1 MLVCGLPKFAKM
13 VAIMIA
19 TIITHPSCHLH
30 KMPEGHPECP
40 ERLDA
45 INNQLLASGIDGL
58 LYHRE
63 APAATDE
70 QLLRVHSADY
80 LQRIKSAVPT
90 AIESLVNFSDE
101 VYLSPNT
108 LLAARHAAGAAI
120 LGVDMLMAGETDA
133 VFCNVRPAG
142 HHAERSR
149 AMGFCIFNNIAVAAA
164 HALEAYQLERVAI
177 VDFDV
182 HHGNGTQNIFYNE
195 PRVLFCSSFQHPFYP
210 CTEIDNVPGNIVN
223 VPLPASCRSDG
234 FRAGINEFWLPAL
247 TRFKPQLI
255 FISAGFDAHIDDDMS
270 SMSLVEQDFVW
281 VTKQLRDFVDQS
293 QTSENSL
300 EHCKGLISSLEGGY
314 DLPALGRC
322 AMMHIKALAKLG

>member
-1 MLVCGLPKFAKM
+1 
-13 VAIMIA
+13 MIA
-19 TIITHPSCHLH
+19 TIITHPACHLH
-30 KMPEGHPECP
+30 KMPAGHPECP

-45 INNQLLASGIDGL
+45 INNQLLASGIDTL
-58 LYHRE
+58 LYHRD
-63 APAATDE
+63 APAASDE

-80 LQRIKSAVPT
+80 LHSIKQALPDKDVVRF
-90 AIESLVNFSDE
+90 ADDL
-101 VYLSPNT
+101 YLSPGS

-120 LGVDMLMAGETDA
+120 LGVDMVMAGETDA

-142 HHAERSR
+142 HHAEHSSG
-149 AMGFCIFNNIAVAAA
+149 MGFCLFNNIAVAAA
-164 HALEAYQLERVAI
+164 HALEIYQLDRVAI

-182 HHGNGTQNIFYNE
+182 HHGNGTQDIFYNE

-210 CTEIDNVPGNIVN
+210 FTPIDNVPAHIVN
-223 VPLPASCRSDG
+223 VPLPASCRSDE
-234 FRAGINEFWLPAL
+234 FRAGISERWLPAL

-255 FISAGFDAHIDDDMS
+255 FISAGFDGHIDDDMS
-270 SMSLVEQDFVW
+270 SISLVEQDFVW

-293 QTSENSL
+293 HTGEASEV
-300 EHCKGLISSLEGGY
+300 CKGIISSLEGGY